1 MEEKKILNKLKQGDI
16 VELIYIPPKGKKL
29 TLIFDKKVY
38 SNDYGVDYTQWSF
51 QTNLEDMGNS
61 KTAII
66 YRNGGYFQGI
76 LYNSNTLS
84 IAEMGKDIYVDINSK
99 KINYIRGD

>member
-1 MEEKKILNKLKQGDI
+1 MQIKEWN
-16 VELIYIPPKGKKL
+16 
-29 TLIFDKKVY
+29 KKVKEFI
-38 SNDYGVDYTQWSF
+38 NKPV
-51 QTNLEDMGNS
+51 
-61 KTAII
+61 II
-66 YRNGGYFQGI
+66 TYKNGGYFQGI